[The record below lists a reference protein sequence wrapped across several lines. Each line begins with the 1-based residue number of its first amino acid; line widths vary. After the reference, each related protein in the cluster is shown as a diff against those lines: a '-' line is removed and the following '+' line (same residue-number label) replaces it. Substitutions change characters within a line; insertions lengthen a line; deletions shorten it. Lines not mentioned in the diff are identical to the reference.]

1 MKDVANLAGVGVGTV
16 SRFIN
21 GTKVKDSTYQKVSEA
36 IKTLD
41 FIPDE
46 TARGLKS
53 SMTNTVALILPTIWH
68 PFFSEFAY
76 HVEKFLSQ
84 NKYKLYLCNSD
95 GQSEKEIEYIK
106 MVDQNRCDGIIAI
119 TYTDIENC
127 ISDGL
132 PFVSIDRFL
141 HMMLPT
147 LRVITEKLGNWL
159 MRR

>member
-53 SMTNTVALILPTIWH
+53 SMTNTVALILPPIWH
-68 PFFSEFAY
+68 PFFSDFAY
-76 HVEKFLSQ
+76 TFSGNVIHVHDKVIWGFVPL
-84 NKYKLYLCNSD
+84 NKKSFIVCCYLYF
-95 GQSEKEIEYIK
+95 I
-106 MVDQNRCDGIIAI
+106 
-119 TYTDIENC
+119 
-127 ISDGL
+127 
-132 PFVSIDRFL
+132 
-141 HMMLPT
+141 
-147 LRVITEKLGNWL
+147 
-159 MRR
+159 

>member
-76 HVEKFLSQ
+76 HVEKFLSPHS
-84 NKYKLYLCNSD
+84 KLRCKLY
-95 GQSEKEIEYIK
+95 
-106 MVDQNRCDGIIAI
+106 
-119 TYTDIENC
+119 
-127 ISDGL
+127 
-132 PFVSIDRFL
+132 
-141 HMMLPT
+141 
-147 LRVITEKLGNWL
+147 
-159 MRR
+159 